1 LRERH
6 GKAETF
12 RSSAGIARLR
22 NRTTEK
28 QSLFPLISGAKPGEE
43 SAHLTLTA
51 FHGKILVMPLKYQTG
66 FGNEFATES
75 VEGALPVGRNSPQKA
90 PLGLYAEQ
98 FSGSAFTVPR
108 AGNKRTWTYR
118 IRPSV
123 LHKPFR
129 QIENKLF
136 RSTPFDEVVT
146 TPNQLRWDPLALPNG
161 PTDFVDGITTI
172 AGNGDLFAQT
182 GIGIHIYVCNR
193 DMEDRFFYNADGEM
207 LLVPEMGSLT
217 IYTELGVI
225 EVSPGEVCCLPRGLK
240 FRVTIG
246 ATGGNP
252 TGREGVNARGYVCE
266 NYGAQFRLPD
276 LGPIGA
282 NGLANPRD
290 FETPVAWYED
300 REGEMEQVA
309 KFGGNLWACEIDHSP
324 LDVVAWHGN
333 YAPYKYDLRRFN
345 TIGSISFDHPDPS
358 IFTVMTSPSGEAG
371 VANCDFV
378 IFPDRWLVAED
389 TFRPPWYHRN
399 TMSEYMGLIYGQYD
413 AKEEGFVPGG
423 GSLHNQMSA
432 HGPDLDAFE
441 KASNADLKPQKL
453 SGTLA
458 FMFESRY
465 VIRPTK
471 FAMDCAELQNEYSE
485 VWQGLKKNFS

>member
-1 LRERH
+1 MVE
-6 GKAETF
+6 
-12 RSSAGIARLR
+12 
-22 NRTTEK
+22 
-28 QSLFPLISGAKPGEE
+28 
-43 SAHLTLTA
+43 
-51 FHGKILVMPLKYQTG
+51 YQTG
-66 FGNEFATES
+66 FGNEFATEA

-98 FSGSAFTVPR
+98 FSGTAFTAPR
-108 AGNKRTWTYR
+108 LLNKRTWTYR

-123 LHKPFR
+123 LHKPFQ
-129 QIENKLF
+129 QIDRKLF
-136 RSTPFDEVVT
+136 RSSPFDEVVT
-146 TPNQLRWDPLALPNG
+146 TPNQLRWNPMPLPTE
-161 PTDFVDGITTI
+161 PTDFVDGIVTI
-172 AGNGDLFAQT
+172 AGNGDSFAQT
-182 GIGIHIYVCNR
+182 GMAVHIYSCNKGMDNR
-193 DMEDRFFYNADGEM
+193 VFYNADGEM
-207 LLVPEMGSLT
+207 LVVPEMGSLT

-225 EVSPGEVCCLPRGLK
+225 EASPGEVCCLPRGLK
-240 FRVTIG
+240 FRVGIAG
-246 ATGGNP
+246 AE
-252 TGREGVNARGYVCE
+252 REVEEQPSAVSSQPSACRGYICE
-266 NYGAQFRLPD
+266 NYGQHFRLPE

-282 NGLANPRD
+282 NGLANARD
-290 FETPVAWYED
+290 FETPMAWFED
-300 REGEMEQVA
+300 RDEEFEIVA
-309 KFGGNLWACEIDHSP
+309 KFGGNLWSCTTDHSP

-358 IFTVMTSPSGEAG
+358 IFTVLTSPSGEPG

-399 TMSEYMGLIYGQYD
+399 VMSEYMGLIYGQYD

-441 KASNADLKPQKL
+441 KASNAELKPQKL

-465 VIRPTK
+465 IIRPTK
-471 FAMDCAELQNEYSE
+471 FAMDCAELQHEYSE
-485 VWQGLKKNFS
+485 VWQGLKKNFKR

>member
-1 LRERH
+1 M
-6 GKAETF
+6 K
-12 RSSAGIARLR
+12 
-22 NRTTEK
+22 
-28 QSLFPLISGAKPGEE
+28 
-43 SAHLTLTA
+43 
-51 FHGKILVMPLKYQTG
+51 LKYQTG
-66 FGNEFATES
+66 FGNGFATEA

-98 FSGSAFTVPR
+98 FSGTAFTVPR
-108 AGNKRTWTYR
+108 VLNRRTWTYR

-123 LHKPFR
+123 THRPFER
-129 QIENKLF
+129 IDNRRW
-136 RSTPFDEVVT
+136 RSRFDEIDV
-146 TPNQLRWDPLALPNG
+146 TPNQLRWDALPVPTE

-172 AGNGDLFAQT
+172 AGNGDSFAQT
-182 GIGIHIYVCNR
+182 GMAVHIYACNKGMGER
-193 DMEDRFFYNADGEM
+193 YLYNADGEM
-207 LLVPEMGSLT
+207 LIVPEMGRLG
-217 IYTELGVI
+217 ILTELGLLQVGPGSVAVI
-225 EVSPGEVCCLPRGLK
+225 PRGLK
-240 FRVTIG
+240 FRVEPAAESASNARVQKPAREQGRNTEVG
-246 ATGGNP
+246 VQPPATAGG
-252 TGREGVNARGYVCE
+252 TDRTVARGYICE
-266 NYGAQFRLPD
+266 NYGQQFRLPD

-300 REGEMEQVA
+300 RDDKCELVA
-309 KFGGNLWACEIDHSP
+309 KFGGNLWSCEIDHSP

-333 YAPYKYDLRRFN
+333 HAPYRYDLRRFN

-358 IFTVMTSPSGEAG
+358 IFTVLTSPSVDAG

-399 TMSEYMGLIYGQYD
+399 YMSEYMGLIYGQYD
-413 AKEEGFVPGG
+413 AKETGFVPGG

-441 KASNADLKPQKL
+441 KASNAELKPQKL
-453 SGTLA
+453 EGTMA

-465 VIRPTK
+465 IIRPTK
-471 FAMDCAELQNEYSE
+471 FAMETAQLQENYTD
-485 VWQGLKKNFS
+485 VWQGLRKKFVEKS

>member
-1 LRERH
+1 MELR
-6 GKAETF
+6 
-12 RSSAGIARLR
+12 
-22 NRTTEK
+22 
-28 QSLFPLISGAKPGEE
+28 
-43 SAHLTLTA
+43 
-51 FHGKILVMPLKYQTG
+51 YQTG
-66 FGNEFATES
+66 FGNEFASEA
-75 VEGALPVGRNSPQKA
+75 VAGALPVGRNSPQKA

-98 FSGSAFTVPR
+98 FSGTAFTVPR
-108 AGNKRTWTYR
+108 VHNKRTWTYR

-123 LHKPFR
+123 LHKPFQ
-129 QIENKLF
+129 QIANGMV

-146 TPNQLRWDPLALPNG
+146 TPNQLRWDPLPIPAE

-172 AGNGDLFAQT
+172 AGNGDSFSQV
-182 GIGIHIYVCNR
+182 GIGIHIYACNK
-193 DMEDRFFYNADGEM
+193 DMDGRFFYNADGE
-207 LLVPEMGSLT
+207 LLVVPEMGGLR
-217 IYTELGVI
+217 ILTELGVI
-225 EVSPGEVCCLPRGLK
+225 EVLPGEVCCLPRGLK
-240 FRVTIG
+240 FRVEIP
-246 ATGGNP
+246 GGNASVNER
-252 TGREGVNARGYVCE
+252 GDRAGDELEGVRPIATLPDGRVSARGYICE

-300 REGEMEQVA
+300 VDGEFELVA
-309 KFGGNLWACEIDHSP
+309 KFGGNLWACGIDHSP

-358 IFTVMTSPSGEAG
+358 IFTVLTSPSGEPG

-441 KASNADLKPQKL
+441 KASNVDLKPQKL

-465 VIRPTK
+465 IIRPTK
-471 FAMDCAELQNEYSE
+471 FAMETSQLQREYFE
-485 VWQGLKKNFS
+485 VWQKLKKNFTGDR

>member
-1 LRERH
+1 M
-6 GKAETF
+6 ET
-12 RSSAGIARLR
+12 
-22 NRTTEK
+22 
-28 QSLFPLISGAKPGEE
+28 
-43 SAHLTLTA
+43 
-51 FHGKILVMPLKYQTG
+51 KYQTG
-66 FGNEFATES
+66 FGNEFATEA
-75 VEGALPVGRNSPQKA
+75 VAGALPVGRNSPQKA

-98 FSGSAFTVPR
+98 LSGTAFTVPR
-108 AGNKRTWTYR
+108 SGNKRTWTYR

-123 LHKPFR
+123 MHKPFER
-129 QIENKLF
+129 LDNGRWLSKPDL
-136 RSTPFDEVVT
+136 DEV
-146 TPNQLRWDPLALPNG
+146 TPNQLRWDPLPLPTE
-161 PTDFVDGITTI
+161 PTDFIDGITTI
-172 AGNGDLFAQT
+172 AVNGDVMSQA
-182 GIGIHIYVCNR
+182 GIGIHIYACNKSMDGR
-193 DMEDRFFYNADGEM
+193 YFYNADGEM
-207 LLVPEMGSLT
+207 LIVPEMGSLT

-225 EVSPGEVCCLPRGLK
+225 VVSPGEVCCIPRGVR
-240 FRVTIG
+240 FRVEIG
-246 ATGGNP
+246 VRTLLSASPLAATKTDDDENGSSASDVRMR
-252 TGREGVNARGYVCE
+252 TGVSALPQARGYICE

-300 REGEMEQVA
+300 VDGEFEQVA
-309 KFGGNLWACEIDHSP
+309 KFGGNLWRCDIDHSP

-358 IFTVMTSPSGEAG
+358 IFTVLTSPSGEPG

-378 IFPDRWLVAED
+378 IFPDRWLVGED

-399 TMSEYMGLIYGQYD
+399 CMSEYMGLIYGQYD

-453 SGTLA
+453 EGTMA

-465 VIRPTK
+465 IIRPTRY
-471 FAMDCAELQNEYSE
+471 AMETASLQHHYSD
-485 VWQGLKKNFS
+485 VWQGLKKNFSQDQV

>member
-1 LRERH
+1 MKL
-6 GKAETF
+6 A
-12 RSSAGIARLR
+12 
-22 NRTTEK
+22 
-28 QSLFPLISGAKPGEE
+28 
-43 SAHLTLTA
+43 
-51 FHGKILVMPLKYQTG
+51 YQTG
-66 FGNEFATES
+66 FGNEFATEA
-75 VEGALPVGRNSPQKA
+75 VEGALPVGRNSPQRA

-98 FSGSAFTVPR
+98 FSGTAFTAPR
-108 AGNKRTWTYR
+108 ATNKRTWTYR

-123 LHKPFR
+123 LHKPFQ
-129 QIENKLF
+129 QIDSKLF
-136 RSTPFDEVVT
+136 HSSPFDEIVT
-146 TPNQLRWDPLALPNG
+146 TPNQLRWDPLPIPTE
-161 PTDFVDGITTI
+161 PTDFIDGITTI
-172 AGNGDLFAQT
+172 AGNGDSFAQM
-182 GIGIHIYVCNR
+182 GMAVHIYACNTGTG
-193 DMEDRFFYNADGEM
+193 DRYFYNADGEM
-207 LLVPEMGSLT
+207 LIVPELGSLT
-217 IYTELGVI
+217 IYTELGVL

-240 FRVTIG
+240 FRVEVGVRSPHVSKGSSRVRRALTDVR
-246 ATGGNP
+246 ATDTAGSG
-252 TGREGVNARGYVCE
+252 TVARGYICE
-266 NYGAQFRLPD
+266 NYGQQFRLPE

-300 REGEMEQVA
+300 NDTTCEIVA
-309 KFGGNLWACEIDHSP
+309 KFGGNLWACESDHSP

-333 YAPYKYDLRRFN
+333 YAPYRYDLRRFN

-358 IFTVMTSPSGEAG
+358 IFTVLTSPSDEPG

-413 AKEEGFVPGG
+413 AKESGFVPGG

-453 SGTLA
+453 EGTLA

-465 VIRPTK
+465 IVRPTR
-471 FAMDCAELQNEYSE
+471 FAMETAQLQHEYSE
-485 VWQGLKKNFS
+485 VWQGLKKNFKP